1 MSNVKYSCIFSRVM
15 LDLMVNTKITWVQSH
30 IVGFL
35 LSKGYRS
42 CELYSPSQTSNRIQ
56 HSGCDGDVDT
66 EHHRAV

>member
-1 MSNVKYSCIFSRVM
+1 M
-15 LDLMVNTKITWVQSH
+15 LMVKRKITWVQSH

-35 LSKGYRS
+35 LSKDHRS
-42 CELYSPSQTSNRIQ
+42 CELYSPPQTSNRIQ

>member
-15 LDLMVNTKITWVQSH
+15 LMVKRKITWVQSY

-35 LSKGYRS
+35 LSKDHRR
-42 CELYSPSQTSNRIQ
+42 CELYSPSQTTNRIQ

-66 EHHRAV
+66 EHHLAV

>member
-1 MSNVKYSCIFSRVM
+1 MQILASNVWLSGK
-15 LDLMVNTKITWVQSH
+15 DKITWVQSH
-30 IVGFL
+30 IVGLL

-66 EHHRAV
+66 EHHGSV

>member
-1 MSNVKYSCIFSRVM
+1 M
-15 LDLMVNTKITWVQSH
+15 LMVKGKITWVQSH

-35 LSKGYRS
+35 LRKDHRS